1 MSIENRLN
9 ELTKRIRSAEN
20 LKLQAETRYESL
32 QEQYLEINKEFEK
45 MGIKPENAQ
54 AEKERIENEMQELE
68 QQINEQLPHD
78 VVEKY
83 K

>member
-45 MGIKPENAQ
+45 MGIKPEDAQ